1 MNGVV
6 MPEFAFPLMD
16 TVNQEASIKVIGIG
30 GGGGNAVSHMVT
42 KGIQGV
48 EFICANTDTQDL
60 RNTKAETQL
69 QIGIN
74 ETQGLGS
81 GSKPEIGRAS
91 AEEDRERIASV
102 IDGAN
107 MLFIAAGLGGG
118 TGTGASPV
126 VAEIAQEKGI
136 LTVAVVNT
144 PFTWEGEKRK
154 ENAKRGIDDL
164 ERFVDSLIVIPN
176 DKLQTLGNRATVIG
190 GFAAANDVLSNSV
203 QGIAE
208 LITIPGH
215 VNLDFADVKTVMAE
229 TGRGIIGMGTA
240 SGQDRGREAIEAA
253 IQSPLLED
261 FKLEGAKGI
270 LINVTAGVDLTG
282 DEFEEI
288 GEIVTG
294 YASEDSEIIT
304 GFVVDDSLQD
314 SIRVTVV
321 LTGLDQRLD
330 NQSDGGNNFIEPFP
344 ELDKPITS
352 RNKDLFEDLPA
363 EGDDQINFLDVPSF
377 LKRNR
382 G

>member
-190 GFAAANDVLSNSV
+190 GFAAANNVLSNSV

-330 NQSDGGNNFIEPFP
+330 NQSDGGNNIIEPFP

>member
-144 PFTWEGEKRK
+144 PFTWEGEKRR
-154 ENAKRGIDDL
+154 ENAERGIDDL

-190 GFAAANDVLSNSV
+190 GFAAANNVLSNSV

-270 LINVTAGVDLTG
+270 LINVTAGADLTG

-330 NQSDGGNNFIEPFP
+330 NQSDGGKNFIEPFP

>member
-1 MNGVV
+1 MT
-6 MPEFAFPLMD
+6 EFAYQLMD
-16 TVNQEASIKVIGIG
+16 TNNQEANIKVIGIG

-42 KGIQGV
+42 KGIKGV

-60 RNTKAETQL
+60 RMTKADIQL

-74 ETQGLGS
+74 ETKGLGS

-91 AEEDRERIASV
+91 ANEDKERIASV
-102 IDGAN
+102 IDGSN

-118 TGTGASPV
+118 TGTGACPV

-144 PFTWEGEKRK
+144 PFSWEGDKRK
-154 ENAKRGIDDL
+154 ENAERGINDL
-164 ERFVDSLIVIPN
+164 ERFVDSLIIIPN
-176 DKLQTLGNRATVIG
+176 DKLQTLGSRTTVIS
-190 GFAAANDVLSNSV
+190 GFAVANDVLSNSV

-215 VNLDFADVKTVMAE
+215 VNLDFADVRTVMAE

-240 SGQDRGREAIEAA
+240 SGQDRGREAVEAA

-261 FKLEGAKGI
+261 IKLEGAKGI
-270 LINVTAGVDLTG
+270 LINITAGDDLMG
-282 DEFEEI
+282 DELEEI
-288 GEIVTG
+288 GEIIKG
-294 YASEDSEIIT
+294 YASEDAEIIS
-304 GFVVDDSLQD
+304 GYVADKSLQD
-314 SIRVTVV
+314 SIHVTVV
-321 LTGLDQRLD
+321 LTGLDQILD
-330 NQSDGGNNFIEPFP
+330 TSSNGENDLSGQFP

-363 EGDDQINFLDVPSF
+363 EGDDQIPFLDVPSF
-377 LKRNR
+377 LKNNR

>member
-1 MNGVV
+1 MT
-6 MPEFAFPLMD
+6 EYAYQLMD
-16 TVNQEASIKVIGIG
+16 TANQEASIKVIGIG

-42 KGIQGV
+42 KGIKGV

-60 RNTKAETQL
+60 RMTQADIQL

-74 ETQGLGS
+74 ETKGLGS

-102 IDGAN
+102 IDGSN

-118 TGTGASPV
+118 TGTGACPV

-144 PFTWEGEKRK
+144 PFSWEGDKRK
-154 ENAKRGIDDL
+154 ENAEKGIDDL
-164 ERFVDSLIVIPN
+164 ERFVDSLILIPN
-176 DKLQTLGNRATVIG
+176 DKLQTLGNRTTVIS

-215 VNLDFADVKTVMAE
+215 VNLDFADVRTVMAE
-229 TGRGIIGMGTA
+229 TGRGIIGMGCA
-240 SGQDRGREAIEAA
+240 SGQDRGREAVEAA
-253 IQSPLLED
+253 IQSPLLD
-261 FKLEGAKGI
+261 DIKLEGAKGI
-270 LINVTAGVDLTG
+270 LINITAGDDLMG
-282 DEFEEI
+282 DELEEI
-288 GEIVTG
+288 GEVIKG
-294 YASEDSEIIT
+294 YASEDAEIIS
-304 GFVVDDSLQD
+304 GYVVDASLHD
-314 SIRVTVV
+314 SINVTVV

-330 NQSDGGNNFIEPFP
+330 TQPDDGNDSIGQFP

-352 RNKDLFEDLPA
+352 RNKDLFEDLPV
-363 EGDDQINFLDVPSF
+363 EGDNQINLLDVPSF

>member
-1 MNGVV
+1 MT
-6 MPEFAFPLMD
+6 EFAYQLMD
-16 TVNQEASIKVIGIG
+16 TNNQEANIKVIGIG

-42 KGIQGV
+42 KGIKGV

-60 RNTKAETQL
+60 RMTKADIQL

-74 ETQGLGS
+74 ETKGLGS

-91 AEEDRERIASV
+91 ANEDKERIASV
-102 IDGAN
+102 IDGSN

-118 TGTGASPV
+118 TGTGACPV

-144 PFTWEGEKRK
+144 PFSWEGDKRK
-154 ENAKRGIDDL
+154 ENAERGIDDL
-164 ERFVDSLIVIPN
+164 ERFVDSLIIIPN
-176 DKLQTLGNRATVIG
+176 DKLQTLGSRTTVIS

-215 VNLDFADVKTVMAE
+215 VNLDFADVRTVMAE

-240 SGQDRGREAIEAA
+240 SGQDRGREAVEAA

-261 FKLEGAKGI
+261 IKLEGAKGI
-270 LINVTAGVDLTG
+270 LINITAGDDLMG
-282 DEFEEI
+282 DELEEI
-288 GEIVTG
+288 GEIIKG
-294 YASEDSEIIT
+294 YASEDAEIIS
-304 GFVVDDSLQD
+304 GYVADKSLQD
-314 SIRVTVV
+314 SIHVTVV
-321 LTGLDQRLD
+321 LTGLDQILD
-330 NQSDGGNNFIEPFP
+330 TSSNGENDLSGQFP

-363 EGDDQINFLDVPSF
+363 EGDDQIPFLDVPSF
-377 LKRNR
+377 LKSNR

>member
-190 GFAAANDVLSNSV
+190 GFAAANNVLSNSV

-330 NQSDGGNNFIEPFP
+330 NQSDGGNNIIESFP

>member
-1 MNGVV
+1 MT
-6 MPEFAFPLMD
+6 EFAYQLMD
-16 TVNQEASIKVIGIG
+16 TNNQEANIKVIGIG

-42 KGIQGV
+42 KGIKGV

-60 RNTKAETQL
+60 RMTKADIQL

-74 ETQGLGS
+74 ETKGLGS

-91 AEEDRERIASV
+91 ANEDKERIASV
-102 IDGAN
+102 IDGSN

-118 TGTGASPV
+118 TGTGACPV

-144 PFTWEGEKRK
+144 PFSWEGDKRK
-154 ENAKRGIDDL
+154 ENAERGIDDL
-164 ERFVDSLIVIPN
+164 ERFVDSLIIIPN
-176 DKLQTLGNRATVIG
+176 DKLQTLGSRTTVIS
-190 GFAAANDVLSNSV
+190 GFAVANDVLSNSV

-215 VNLDFADVKTVMAE
+215 VNLDFADVRTVMAE

-240 SGQDRGREAIEAA
+240 SGQDRGREAVEAA

-261 FKLEGAKGI
+261 IKLEGAKGI
-270 LINVTAGVDLTG
+270 LINITAGDDLMG
-282 DEFEEI
+282 DELEEI
-288 GEIVTG
+288 GEIIKG
-294 YASEDSEIIT
+294 YASEDAEIIS
-304 GFVVDDSLQD
+304 GYVADKSLQD
-314 SIRVTVV
+314 SIHVTVV
-321 LTGLDQRLD
+321 LTGLDQILD
-330 NQSDGGNNFIEPFP
+330 TSSNGENDLSGQFP

-363 EGDDQINFLDVPSF
+363 EGDDQIPFLDVPSF
-377 LKRNR
+377 LKSNR

>member
-91 AEEDRERIASV
+91 AEEDRERIAAV
-102 IDGAN
+102 INGAN

-190 GFAAANDVLSNSV
+190 GFAAANNVLSNSV

-330 NQSDGGNNFIEPFP
+330 NQSDGGNNIIEPFP

>member
-1 MNGVV
+1 MT
-6 MPEFAFPLMD
+6 EFAYQLMD
-16 TVNQEASIKVIGIG
+16 TNNQEANIKVIGIG

-42 KGIQGV
+42 KGIKGV
-48 EFICANTDTQDL
+48 EFICVNTDTQDL
-60 RNTKAETQL
+60 RMTKAEIQL

-74 ETQGLGS
+74 ETKGLGS

-91 AEEDRERIASV
+91 AEEDKERIASV
-102 IDGAN
+102 IDGSN

-118 TGTGASPV
+118 TGTGACPV

-144 PFTWEGEKRK
+144 PFSWEGDKRK
-154 ENAKRGIDDL
+154 ENAERGINDL
-164 ERFVDSLIVIPN
+164 ERFVDSLIIIPN
-176 DKLQTLGNRATVIG
+176 DKLQTLGSRTTVIS

-215 VNLDFADVKTVMAE
+215 VNLDFADVRTVMAE

-240 SGQDRGREAIEAA
+240 SGQDRGREAVEAA

-261 FKLEGAKGI
+261 IKLEGAKGI
-270 LINVTAGVDLTG
+270 LINITAGDDLMG
-282 DEFEEI
+282 DELEEI
-288 GEIVTG
+288 GEIIKG
-294 YASEDSEIIT
+294 YASEDAEIIS
-304 GFVVDDSLQD
+304 GYVADKSLQD
-314 SIRVTVV
+314 SIHVTVV
-321 LTGLDQRLD
+321 LTGLDQILD
-330 NQSDGGNNFIEPFP
+330 TSSNGENDLSGQFP

-363 EGDDQINFLDVPSF
+363 EGDDQIPFLDVPSF
-377 LKRNR
+377 LKNNR

>member
-294 YASEDSEIIT
+294 YASEDAEIIT

-330 NQSDGGNNFIEPFP
+330 NQSDGGNNIIEPFP

>member
-1 MNGVV
+1 

-30 GGGGNAVSHMVT
+30 GGGGNAVSHMVA
-42 KGIQGV
+42 KGIRGV
-48 EFICANTDTQDL
+48 EFICVNTDTQDL
-60 RNTKAETQL
+60 RMTKAETQL

-91 AEEDRERIASV
+91 AEEDRERIAAV
-102 IDGAN
+102 INGAN

-144 PFTWEGEKRK
+144 PFTWEGEKRR
-154 ENAKRGIDDL
+154 ENAERGINDL

-176 DKLQTLGNRATVIG
+176 DKLQALGNIATVMG

-270 LINVTAGVDLTG
+270 LINVTAGADLTG

-294 YASEDSEIIT
+294 YASEDAEIIT

-330 NQSDGGNNFIEPFP
+330 NQSDGRKNFIEPFP

>member
-102 IDGAN
+102 INGAN

-144 PFTWEGEKRK
+144 PFTWEGEKRR
-154 ENAKRGIDDL
+154 ENAERGIDDL

-190 GFAAANDVLSNSV
+190 GFAAANNVLSNSV

-270 LINVTAGVDLTG
+270 LINVTAGADLTG

-294 YASEDSEIIT
+294 YASEDAEIIT

-330 NQSDGGNNFIEPFP
+330 NQSDGRKNFIEPFP

>member
-1 MNGVV
+1 MNV
-6 MPEFAFPLMD
+6 MTEFAYQLMD
-16 TVNQEASIKVIGIG
+16 TNNQEANIKVIGIG

-42 KGIQGV
+42 KGIKGV
-48 EFICANTDTQDL
+48 EFICVNTDTQDL
-60 RNTKAETQL
+60 RMTKAEIQL

-74 ETQGLGS
+74 ETKGLGS

-91 AEEDRERIASV
+91 ANEDKERIASV
-102 IDGAN
+102 IDGSN

-118 TGTGASPV
+118 TGTGACPV

-144 PFTWEGEKRK
+144 PFSWEGDKRK
-154 ENAKRGIDDL
+154 ENAERGIDDL
-164 ERFVDSLIVIPN
+164 ERFVDSLIIIPN
-176 DKLQTLGNRATVIG
+176 DKLQTLGSRTTVIS
-190 GFAAANDVLSNSV
+190 GFAVANDVLSNSV

-215 VNLDFADVKTVMAE
+215 VNLDFADVRTVMAE

-240 SGQDRGREAIEAA
+240 SGQDRGREAVEAA

-261 FKLEGAKGI
+261 IKLEGAKGI
-270 LINVTAGVDLTG
+270 LINITAGDDLMG
-282 DEFEEI
+282 DELEEI
-288 GEIVTG
+288 GEIIKG
-294 YASEDSEIIT
+294 YASEDAEIIS
-304 GFVVDDSLQD
+304 GYVADKSLQD
-314 SIRVTVV
+314 SIHVTVV
-321 LTGLDQRLD
+321 LTGLDQILD
-330 NQSDGGNNFIEPFP
+330 TSSNGENDLSGQFP

-363 EGDDQINFLDVPSF
+363 EGDDQIPFLDVPSF
-377 LKRNR
+377 LKSNR

>member
-190 GFAAANDVLSNSV
+190 GFAAANNVLSNSV

-330 NQSDGGNNFIEPFP
+330 NQSDGGNNIIEPFP

-377 LKRNR
+377 LKRNK

>member
-1 MNGVV
+1 MT
-6 MPEFAFPLMD
+6 EFAYQLMD
-16 TVNQEASIKVIGIG
+16 TNNQEANIKVIGIG

-42 KGIQGV
+42 KGIKGV

-60 RNTKAETQL
+60 RMTKAEIQL

-74 ETQGLGS
+74 ETKGLGS

-102 IDGAN
+102 IDGSN

-118 TGTGASPV
+118 TGTGACPV

-144 PFTWEGEKRK
+144 PFSWEGEKRK
-154 ENAKRGIDDL
+154 ENAERGIDDL
-164 ERFVDSLIVIPN
+164 ERFVDSLIIIPN
-176 DKLQTLGNRATVIG
+176 DKLQILGSRTTVIS

-215 VNLDFADVKTVMAE
+215 VNLDFADVRTVMAE

-240 SGQDRGREAIEAA
+240 TGQDRGREAVEAA

-261 FKLEGAKGI
+261 IKLEGAKGI
-270 LINVTAGVDLTG
+270 LINITAGNDLMG
-282 DEFEEI
+282 DELEEI
-288 GEIVTG
+288 GEIIKG
-294 YASEDSEIIT
+294 YASEDAEIIS
-304 GFVVDDSLQD
+304 GYVADESLQD
-314 SIRVTVV
+314 AIHVTVV
-321 LTGLDQRLD
+321 LTGLDQKLD
-330 NQSDGGNNFIEPFP
+330 TSSNGENDFNGQFQK
-344 ELDKPITS
+344 LDKPITS

-363 EGDDQINFLDVPSF
+363 EGDDQIPFLDVPSF

>member
-102 IDGAN
+102 INGAN

-190 GFAAANDVLSNSV
+190 GFAAANNVLSNSV

-330 NQSDGGNNFIEPFP
+330 NQSDGGNNIIEPFP

>member
-1 MNGVV
+1 

-16 TVNQEASIKVIGIG
+16 TANQEASIKVIGIG

-91 AEEDRERIASV
+91 AEEDRERIAAV
-102 IDGAN
+102 INGAN

-190 GFAAANDVLSNSV
+190 GFAAANNVLSNSV

-270 LINVTAGVDLTG
+270 LINVTAGADLTG

-294 YASEDSEIIT
+294 YASEDAEIIT

-330 NQSDGGNNFIEPFP
+330 NQSDGGNNIIEPFP

>member
-118 TGTGASPV
+118 TGTGASPI

-190 GFAAANDVLSNSV
+190 GFAAANNVLSNSV

-330 NQSDGGNNFIEPFP
+330 NQSDGGNNIIEPFP

>member
-1 MNGVV
+1 

-154 ENAKRGIDDL
+154 ENAERGIDDL

-190 GFAAANDVLSNSV
+190 GFAAANNVLSNSV

-330 NQSDGGNNFIEPFP
+330 NQSDGGNNIIESFP

>member
-1 MNGVV
+1 MNV
-6 MPEFAFPLMD
+6 MTEFAYQLMD
-16 TVNQEASIKVIGIG
+16 TNNQEANIKVIGIG

-42 KGIQGV
+42 KGIKGV

-60 RNTKAETQL
+60 RMTKADIQL

-74 ETQGLGS
+74 ETKGLGS

-102 IDGAN
+102 IDGSN

-118 TGTGASPV
+118 TGTGACPV

-144 PFTWEGEKRK
+144 PFSWEGDKRK
-154 ENAKRGIDDL
+154 ENAERGIDDL
-164 ERFVDSLIVIPN
+164 ERFVDSLIIIPN
-176 DKLQTLGNRATVIG
+176 DKLQTLGSRTTVIS

-215 VNLDFADVKTVMAE
+215 VNLDFADVRTVMAE

-240 SGQDRGREAIEAA
+240 SGQDRGREAVEAA

-261 FKLEGAKGI
+261 IKLEGAKGI
-270 LINVTAGVDLTG
+270 LINITAGDDLMG
-282 DEFEEI
+282 DELEEI
-288 GEIVTG
+288 GEIIKG
-294 YASEDSEIIT
+294 YASEDAEIIS
-304 GFVVDDSLQD
+304 GYVADKSLQD
-314 SIRVTVV
+314 SIHVTVV
-321 LTGLDQRLD
+321 LTGLDQILD
-330 NQSDGGNNFIEPFP
+330 ASSNGENNLSGQFP

-363 EGDDQINFLDVPSF
+363 EGDDQIPFLDVPSF
-377 LKRNR
+377 LKNNR

>member
-1 MNGVV
+1 MA
-6 MPEFAFPLMD
+6 EFAYQLMD
-16 TVNQEASIKVIGIG
+16 TDNQEATIKVIGIG

-42 KGIQGV
+42 KGIKGV

-60 RNTKAETQL
+60 RMTTANIQL

-74 ETQGLGS
+74 ETKGLGS

-102 IDGAN
+102 IDGSN

-118 TGTGASPV
+118 TGTGACPV

-144 PFTWEGEKRK
+144 PFSWEGDKRK
-154 ENAKRGIDDL
+154 ENAERGIDDL
-164 ERFVDSLIVIPN
+164 ERFVDSLIIIPN
-176 DKLQTLGNRATVIG
+176 DKLQTLGSRTTVIS
-190 GFAAANDVLSNSV
+190 GFATANDVLSNSV

-215 VNLDFADVKTVMAE
+215 VNLDFADVRTVMAE
-229 TGRGIIGMGTA
+229 TGRGIIGMGCA
-240 SGQDRGREAIEAA
+240 SGQDRGREAVEAA

-261 FKLEGAKGI
+261 IKLEGAKGI
-270 LINVTAGVDLTG
+270 LINITAGNDLMG
-282 DEFEEI
+282 DELEEI
-288 GEIVTG
+288 GEIIKG
-294 YASEDSEIIT
+294 YASEDAEIIS
-304 GFVVDDSLQD
+304 GYVADESLQD
-314 SIRVTVV
+314 SIHVTVV
-321 LTGLDQRLD
+321 LTGLDQILD
-330 NQSDGGNNFIEPFP
+330 SSSDGEKDFSGQFP

-352 RNKDLFEDLPA
+352 RNKNLFEDLPA
-363 EGDDQINFLDVPSF
+363 EGDDQIPFLDVPSF

>member
-1 MNGVV
+1 MT
-6 MPEFAFPLMD
+6 EFAYQLMD
-16 TVNQEASIKVIGIG
+16 TDNQEANIKVIGIG
-30 GGGGNAVSHMVT
+30 GGGGNAVSHMIT
-42 KGIQGV
+42 KGIKGV

-60 RNTKAETQL
+60 RMTKADIQL

-74 ETQGLGS
+74 ETKGLGS

-102 IDGAN
+102 IDGSN

-126 VAEIAQEKGI
+126 IAEIAQEKGI

-144 PFTWEGEKRK
+144 PFSWEGEKRK
-154 ENAKRGIDDL
+154 DNAEEGIDHL

-176 DKLQTLGNRATVIG
+176 DKLQTLGNRSTVVG

-208 LITIPGH
+208 LITIPGYL
-215 VNLDFADVKTVMAE
+215 NLDFADVKTVMAE
-229 TGRGIIGMGTA
+229 AGRGIMGMGTA

-261 FKLEGAKGI
+261 IKLEGAKGI
-270 LINVTAGVDLTG
+270 LINITAGEDLTG

-288 GEIVTG
+288 GEIVKG
-294 YASEDSEIIT
+294 YASNDAEIIP
-304 GFVVDDSLQD
+304 GYVVDKELKD

-330 NQSDGGNNFIEPFP
+330 SQPDSVDDFSGQFP

-363 EGDDQINFLDVPSF
+363 EGDEQINFLDVPSF

>member
-1 MNGVV
+1 MT
-6 MPEFAFPLMD
+6 EFAYQLMD
-16 TVNQEASIKVIGIG
+16 TNNQEANIKVIGIG

-42 KGIQGV
+42 KGIKGV

-60 RNTKAETQL
+60 RMTKADIQL

-74 ETQGLGS
+74 ETKGLGS

-91 AEEDRERIASV
+91 ANEDKERIASV
-102 IDGAN
+102 IDGSN

-118 TGTGASPV
+118 TGTGACPV

-144 PFTWEGEKRK
+144 PFSWEGDKRK
-154 ENAKRGIDDL
+154 ENAERGIDDL
-164 ERFVDSLIVIPN
+164 ERFVDSLIIIPN
-176 DKLQTLGNRATVIG
+176 DKLQTLGSRTTVIS
-190 GFAAANDVLSNSV
+190 GFAVANDVLSNSV

-215 VNLDFADVKTVMAE
+215 VNLDFADVRTVMAE

-240 SGQDRGREAIEAA
+240 SGQDRGREAVEAA

-261 FKLEGAKGI
+261 IKLEGAKGI
-270 LINVTAGVDLTG
+270 LINITAGDDLMG
-282 DEFEEI
+282 DELEEI
-288 GEIVTG
+288 GEIIKG
-294 YASEDSEIIT
+294 YASEDAEIIS
-304 GFVVDDSLQD
+304 GYVADKSLQD
-314 SIRVTVV
+314 SIHVTVV
-321 LTGLDQRLD
+321 LTGLDQILD
-330 NQSDGGNNFIEPFP
+330 TSSNCENDLSGQFP

-363 EGDDQINFLDVPSF
+363 EGDDQIPFLDVPSF
-377 LKRNR
+377 LKSNR

>member
-1 MNGVV
+1 

-330 NQSDGGNNFIEPFP
+330 NQSDGGNNIIEPFP

>member
-1 MNGVV
+1 MT
-6 MPEFAFPLMD
+6 EFAYQLMD
-16 TVNQEASIKVIGIG
+16 TDNQEATIKVIGVG
-30 GGGGNAVSHMVT
+30 GGGGNAVSHMMT
-42 KGIQGV
+42 KGIKGV

-60 RNTKAETQL
+60 RMTKADIQL

-74 ETQGLGS
+74 ETKGLGS

-91 AEEDRERIASV
+91 AEEDRDRIASI
-102 IDGAN
+102 IDGSN

-144 PFTWEGEKRK
+144 PFSWEGEKRK
-154 ENAKRGIDDL
+154 DNAQGGIDNL

-176 DKLQTLGNRATVIG
+176 DKIQTLGSRSTVVG
-190 GFAAANDVLSNSV
+190 GFTAANDVLSNSV

-208 LITIPGH
+208 LITIPGYL
-215 VNLDFADVKTVMAE
+215 NLDFADVKTVMSEA
-229 TGRGIIGMGTA
+229 GRGIMGMGTA

-253 IQSPLLED
+253 IHSPLLD
-261 FKLEGAKGI
+261 DIKLEGAKGI
-270 LINVTAGVDLTG
+270 LINITAGEDLTG
-282 DEFEEI
+282 DEFKEI
-288 GEIVTG
+288 GEIVKE
-294 YASEDSEIIT
+294 YASDDAEIIS
-304 GFVVDDSLQD
+304 GIVVDKTLQD

-321 LTGLDQRLD
+321 LTGLDQRMNTSTD
-330 NQSDGGNNFIEPFP
+330 DGSDFSGQLT

-352 RNKDLFEDLPA
+352 RNKNLFEDLPV
-363 EGDDQINFLDVPSF
+363 EGEDQINFLDVPSF

>member
-1 MNGVV
+1 MT
-6 MPEFAFPLMD
+6 EFAYQLMD
-16 TVNQEASIKVIGIG
+16 TNNQEANIKVIGIG

-42 KGIQGV
+42 KGIKGV

-60 RNTKAETQL
+60 RMTKADIQL

-74 ETQGLGS
+74 ETKGLGS

-91 AEEDRERIASV
+91 AEEDKERIASV
-102 IDGAN
+102 IDGSD

-118 TGTGASPV
+118 TGTGACPV

-144 PFTWEGEKRK
+144 PFSWEGEKRK
-154 ENAKRGIDDL
+154 ENAERGIDDL
-164 ERFVDSLIVIPN
+164 ERFVDSLIIIPN
-176 DKLQTLGNRATVIG
+176 DKLQTLGSRTTVIS

-215 VNLDFADVKTVMAE
+215 VNLDFADVRTVMAE

-240 SGQDRGREAIEAA
+240 SGQDRGREAVEAA

-261 FKLEGAKGI
+261 IKLEGAKGI
-270 LINVTAGVDLTG
+270 LINITAGDDLMG
-282 DEFEEI
+282 DELEEI
-288 GEIVTG
+288 GDIIKG
-294 YASEDSEIIT
+294 YASEDAEIIS
-304 GFVVDDSLQD
+304 GYVADKSLQD
-314 SIRVTVV
+314 SIHVTVV
-321 LTGLDQRLD
+321 LTGLDEILD
-330 NQSDGGNNFIEPFP
+330 TSSNGEHDVSGQFP

-352 RNKDLFEDLPA
+352 RNKDLFEDLPV
-363 EGDDQINFLDVPSF
+363 EGDDQIPFLDVPSF
-377 LKRNR
+377 LKSNR

>member
-190 GFAAANDVLSNSV
+190 GFAAANNVLSNSV

-330 NQSDGGNNFIEPFP
+330 NQSDGGNNIIEPFP

-363 EGDDQINFLDVPSF
+363 EGDDQINYLDVPSF

>member
-1 MNGVV
+1 

-102 IDGAN
+102 INGAN

-154 ENAKRGIDDL
+154 ENAERGIDDL

-270 LINVTAGVDLTG
+270 LINVTAGADLTG

-294 YASEDSEIIT
+294 YASEDAEIIT

-330 NQSDGGNNFIEPFP
+330 NQSDGGKNFIEPFP

>member
-1 MNGVV
+1 MT
-6 MPEFAFPLMD
+6 EFAYQLMD
-16 TVNQEASIKVIGIG
+16 TNNQEANIKVIGIG
-30 GGGGNAVSHMVT
+30 GGGGNAVSHMIT
-42 KGIQGV
+42 KGIKGV

-60 RNTKAETQL
+60 RMTKAEIQL

-74 ETQGLGS
+74 ETKGLGS

-102 IDGAN
+102 IDGSN

-118 TGTGASPV
+118 TGTGACPV

-144 PFTWEGEKRK
+144 PFSWEGEKRK
-154 ENAKRGIDDL
+154 ENAESGIDDL
-164 ERFVDSLIVIPN
+164 ERFVDSLIIIPN
-176 DKLQTLGNRATVIG
+176 DKLQILGSRTTVIS

-215 VNLDFADVKTVMAE
+215 VNLDFADVRTVMAE

-240 SGQDRGREAIEAA
+240 TGQDRGREAVEAA

-261 FKLEGAKGI
+261 IKLEGAKGI
-270 LINVTAGVDLTG
+270 LINITAGNDLMG
-282 DEFEEI
+282 DELEEI
-288 GEIVTG
+288 GEIIKG
-294 YASEDSEIIT
+294 YASEDAEIIS
-304 GFVVDDSLQD
+304 GYVADESLQD
-314 SIRVTVV
+314 AIHVTVV
-321 LTGLDQRLD
+321 LTGLDQKLD
-330 NQSDGGNNFIEPFP
+330 TSSNGENDFNGQFQK
-344 ELDKPITS
+344 LDKPITS

-363 EGDDQINFLDVPSF
+363 EGDDQIPFLDVPSF

>member
-1 MNGVV
+1 MT
-6 MPEFAFPLMD
+6 EFAYQLMD
-16 TVNQEASIKVIGIG
+16 TNNQEANIKVIGIG

-42 KGIQGV
+42 KGIKGV

-60 RNTKAETQL
+60 RITKADIQL

-74 ETQGLGS
+74 ETKGLGS

-102 IDGAN
+102 IDGSN

-118 TGTGASPV
+118 TGTGACPV
-126 VAEIAQEKGI
+126 VAEIAQERGI

-144 PFTWEGEKRK
+144 PFSWEGEKRK
-154 ENAKRGIDDL
+154 ENAERGIDDL
-164 ERFVDSLIVIPN
+164 ERFVDSLIIIPN
-176 DKLQTLGNRATVIG
+176 DKLQILGSRTTVIS

-215 VNLDFADVKTVMAE
+215 VNLDFADVRTVMAE
-229 TGRGIIGMGTA
+229 TGRGIIGMGSA
-240 SGQDRGREAIEAA
+240 SGQDRGREAVEAA

-261 FKLEGAKGI
+261 IKLEGAKGI
-270 LINVTAGVDLTG
+270 LINITAGDDLMG
-282 DEFEEI
+282 DELEEI
-288 GEIVTG
+288 GEIIKG
-294 YASEDSEIIT
+294 YASEDAEIIS
-304 GFVVDDSLQD
+304 GYVADESLQD
-314 SIRVTVV
+314 SIHITLV
-321 LTGLDQRLD
+321 LTGLDQKLD
-330 NQSDGGNNFIEPFP
+330 TSSNGENDFSGQFP

-363 EGDDQINFLDVPSF
+363 EGDDQIPFLDVPSF

>member
-1 MNGVV
+1 

-190 GFAAANDVLSNSV
+190 GFAAANNVLSNSV

-215 VNLDFADVKTVMAE
+215 VNLDFADVRTVMAE

-330 NQSDGGNNFIEPFP
+330 NQSDGGNNIIEPFP

-377 LKRNR
+377 LKRNK

>member
-1 MNGVV
+1 

-190 GFAAANDVLSNSV
+190 GFAAANNVLSNSV

-270 LINVTAGVDLTG
+270 LINVTAGADLTG

-330 NQSDGGNNFIEPFP
+330 NQSDGGNNIIEPFP

>member
-1 MNGVV
+1 MT
-6 MPEFAFPLMD
+6 EYAYQLMD
-16 TVNQEASIKVIGIG
+16 TANQEASIKVIGIG

-42 KGIQGV
+42 KGIKGV

-60 RNTKAETQL
+60 RMTQADIQL

-74 ETQGLGS
+74 ETKGLGS

-102 IDGAN
+102 IDGSN

-118 TGTGASPV
+118 TGTGACPV
-126 VAEIAQEKGI
+126 VAEIAQEKNI

-144 PFTWEGEKRK
+144 PFSWEGEKRK
-154 ENAKRGIDDL
+154 ENAERGIDDL

-176 DKLQTLGNRATVIG
+176 DKLQTLGNRTTVIS

-215 VNLDFADVKTVMAE
+215 VNLDFADVRTVMAE
-229 TGRGIIGMGTA
+229 TGRGIIGMGVA
-240 SGQDRGREAIEAA
+240 SGQDRGREAVEAA
-253 IQSPLLED
+253 IQGPLLED
-261 FKLEGAKGI
+261 IKLEGAKGI
-270 LINVTAGVDLTG
+270 LINITAGDDLMG
-282 DEFEEI
+282 DELEEI
-288 GEIVTG
+288 GEIIKG
-294 YASEDSEIIT
+294 YASEDTEIIS
-304 GFVVDDSLQD
+304 GYVVDKSLRD
-314 SIRVTVV
+314 SIHVTVV
-321 LTGLDQRLD
+321 LTGLDQMVD
-330 NQSDGGNNFIEPFP
+330 VSSNGENDFNGQFP

-363 EGDDQINFLDVPSF
+363 EGDDQIPFLDVPSF